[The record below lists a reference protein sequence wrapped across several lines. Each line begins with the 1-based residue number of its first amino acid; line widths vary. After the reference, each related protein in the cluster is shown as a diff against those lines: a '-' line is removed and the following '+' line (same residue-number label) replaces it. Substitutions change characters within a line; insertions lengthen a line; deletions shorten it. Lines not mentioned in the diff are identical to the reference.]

1 MRQDDSLVV
10 DFITLLAREW
20 NSSATKCNGKGVF
33 VDDFV
38 VAPFPTHDESPCKNR
53 SVEKLLPRKAVRS
66 PKTPIARI
74 IPNRE
79 SQKEFVAFVK
89 FVFRLLPK
97 QNGRARFEPGRCEL
111 ISVRLRIA
119 SLAQRTRTGL

>member
-1 MRQDDSLVV
+1 MRQDDFLVA

-20 NSSATKCNGKGVF
+20 NSSATKFNGKGVF

-38 VAPFPTHDESPCKNR
+38 AAPFPTHDESACKNR
-53 SVEKLLPRKAVRS
+53 SVEKLLPCKAVRS
-66 PKTPIARI
+66 SKTPIARI

-79 SQKEFVAFVK
+79 SQKEFVGFVK
-89 FVFRLLPK
+89 FVFRLVSK
-97 QNGRARFEPGRCEL
+97 RNGRARFEPGRYES

-119 SLAQRTRTGL
+119 SLPRRTRTGL